1 MREPANAKE
10 IMDNI
15 KVVCQC
21 KSVKKATYKKLMN
34 QGMKS
39 LAELQNATGAGSGEC
54 VGKRCG
60 PRLLE
65 MLKSSPKPEAS
76 T

>member
-1 MREPANAKE
+1 MSNPPNISE
-10 IMDNI
+10 IVDNM

-21 KSVKKATYKKLMN
+21 NSIKKATYKKLIA

-39 LAELQNATGAGSGEC
+39 LDELQKTTGAGSGEC
-54 VGKRCG
+54 GGKRCG

-65 MLKSSPKPEAS
+65 MLNDRKPDASS
-76 T
+76 